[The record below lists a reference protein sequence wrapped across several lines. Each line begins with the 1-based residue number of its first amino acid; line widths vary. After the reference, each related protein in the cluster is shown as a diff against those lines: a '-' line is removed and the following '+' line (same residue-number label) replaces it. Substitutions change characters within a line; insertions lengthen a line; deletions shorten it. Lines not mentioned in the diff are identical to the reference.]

1 MSSLLPPNSTQLEK
15 AVEQATKGIGEI
27 PVPIRTLW
35 NANDCP
41 EAFLPWLAWAYSV
54 DQWDDNWT
62 IQQKRNTVDV
72 AIRVHQKKGTPSAM
86 KTAIAALGYQ
96 LELVEWFQETGRAPG
111 TFGIDITLK
120 DGQGLNATP
129 TLIDTI
135 NRTKNVRSHLWGIR
149 YKTHSRGQ
157 QYIGAAQ
164 SHGIQL
170 HIFPL
175 PPVFLNTVLDENGV
189 LITDDNFYLIDNEA

>member
-72 AIRVHQKKGTPSAM
+72 AIRVHQKKGTPAAM

-149 YKTHSRGQ
+149 YKTHIRGQ

-164 SHGIQL
+164 ALGLAIHL
-170 HIFPL
+170 LPL
-175 PPVFLNTVLDENGV
+175 PAVF
-189 LITDDNFYLIDNEA
+189 